1 MNINGY
7 FIYNGVDTRT
17 LGVDVSRGAAGN
29 ILRRPARE
37 YQVSQPPGRLGD
49 IIQDNRHF
57 PNVEITYHV
66 MIPDNFDA
74 VYRQLRGALLGATG
88 YARLEDSWNT
98 EEFYQAYVSA
108 PLQPT
113 VSANR
118 RQGVLEVIFSRRPER
133 WLKIGETVR
142 PARNT
147 DVVYFG
153 DIPTKYT
160 FYPKIT
166 FQCKYNITS
175 NHYPLGLPVIA
186 WYTQP
191 ADSPAVDVGN
201 VTLYKPTTKRQND
214 TNVTVYWNEYF
225 VSGDKLEFDFA
236 AGALTNITQG
246 TDLSNLL
253 PNGFVEGIRAPGEY
267 QEGKTGLYIYSKQ
280 GAGWFAAIDFTPRW
294 YSI

>member
-17 LGVDVSRGAAGN
+17 LGVDVSRGVVGN
-29 ILRRPARE
+29 ILRRPVRE

-118 RQGVLEVIFSRRPER
+118 RQGMLEVAFSRRPER
-133 WLKIGETVR
+133 WLKSGETVLTP
-142 PARNT
+142 PAHNT
-147 DVVYFG
+147 SRIDLEAQDYPIVYE
-153 DIPTKYT
+153 
-160 FYPKIT
+160 
-166 FQCKYNITS
+166 
-175 NHYPLGLPVIA
+175 HYPFVQMRCKAAIPASYATIFGFLSVSRRITGSMAVIKTLNF
-186 WYTQP
+186 YKLP
-191 ADSPAVDVGN
+191 ADSWSNYLAANDEFFIDFSTAQAQNTTRSINLTDIVTSDVING
-201 VTLYKPTTKRQND
+201 VP
-214 TNVTVYWNEYF
+214 
-225 VSGDKLEFDFA
+225 SP
-236 AGALTNITQG
+236 
-246 TDLSNLL
+246 LS
-253 PNGFVEGIRAPGEY
+253 Y
-267 QEGKTGLYIYSKQ
+267 
-280 GAGWFAAIDFTPRW
+280 GAGTRSIVLELATSYIEFVGYTPRW
-294 YSI
+294 YVI